1 MKIERVV
8 VGPLQE
14 NCYIVSINDKCLVI
28 DPGDEFEKIKKVI
41 NDREVVG
48 ILITHNHFDHVGALN
63 DVKNYYNSKVYDFS
77 NLEEKEHN
85 IGPFMFEVIYNPGH
99 TMDSISFYFKEE
111 SVMFVGDFIFLN
123 SVGRCDL
130 EGGNYYMMEES
141 IDKIKH
147 YSDNIIIYPGH
158 GNDTTLGYE
167 KMHNSFF

>member
-41 NDREVVG
+41 NDRKVVG
-48 ILITHNHFDHVGALN
+48 ILLTHNHFDHVGALN

-85 IGPFMFEVIYNPGH
+85 IGTFTFEVIYNPGH

-130 EGGNYYMMEES
+130 EGGNYFMMEES